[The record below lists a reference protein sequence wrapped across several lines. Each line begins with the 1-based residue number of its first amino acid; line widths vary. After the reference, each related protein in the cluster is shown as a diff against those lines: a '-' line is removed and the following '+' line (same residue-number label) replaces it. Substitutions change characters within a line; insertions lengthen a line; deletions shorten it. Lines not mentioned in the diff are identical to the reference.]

1 MAPPPPCAFA
11 SPLPS
16 SLSRTRVGLCYTAA
30 MERIEA
36 VPLFPLNVVLFPGMS
51 MPLHI
56 FEPRYRTMIARCLA
70 EQIEFGVGLIREGVE
85 AGGPAVPFDVGT
97 MARIVQSEEQEDGR
111 YQIAIVG
118 TRRFRILNLSG
129 DQPYLTGNI
138 QLIEADYG
146 AEGPE
151 GDTVR
156 QLADTVT
163 ALFAEY
169 YRLTLALAEQWQE
182 RIGLPGDPA
191 ALVDFV
197 GSRLAAPAGI
207 KQRLLEAPTVAAA
220 LELERDVLGQAIP
233 MLSASVKQRQQ
244 RRWGAPEILN

>member
-1 MAPPPPCAFA
+1 
-11 SPLPS
+11 
-16 SLSRTRVGLCYTAA
+16 

-36 VPLFPLNVVLFPGMS
+36 VPLFPLNVVLFPGMP

-70 EQIEFGVGLIREGVE
+70 EQIEFGVVLIREGVE

-97 MARIVQSEEQEDGR
+97 MARIAQSEEQEDGR

-129 DQPYLTGNI
+129 DQPYLTGDV
-138 QLIEADYG
+138 QLIEPDYG

-156 QLADTVT
+156 HLADTVT

-233 MLSASVKQRQQ
+233 MLAASVKQRQQ